1 MNRDSVLRL
10 EELENT
16 GPSDGTPQVPAARQ
30 GGTRAA
36 TGIQPL
42 LTLGEVA
49 ATLRVSER
57 TVRRLVAA
65 HKLPCVRIG
74 SRLRFQ
80 SADVFR
86 FVSAWKE

>member
-10 EELENT
+10 ELENT
-16 GPSDGTPQVPAARQ
+16 EPLDDTPQGATSRQ
-30 GGTRAA
+30 SGTRAA
-36 TGIQPL
+36 AGIQPL

-49 ATLRVSER
+49 TTLRVSER

-65 HKLPCVRIG
+65 RKLACVRIG

-80 SADVFR
+80 LADVFR